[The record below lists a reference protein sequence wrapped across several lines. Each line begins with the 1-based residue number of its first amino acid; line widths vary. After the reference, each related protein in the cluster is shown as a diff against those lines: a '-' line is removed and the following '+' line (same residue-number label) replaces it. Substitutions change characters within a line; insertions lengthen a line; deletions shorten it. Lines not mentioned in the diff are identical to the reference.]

1 MLIMSIPQPSTKTPC
16 STSCTNNM
24 NNKKGK
30 LKNAAIK
37 LAVQTINLYDEMHG
51 KMFLKNQMAKS
62 ATSIGANIHE
72 ADYAE
77 SHDDFV
83 HKLKIA
89 LKECHEFEF
98 WMQIVS
104 TSYPELSELASK
116 LRREAGD
123 IRYMLISSIKTLN
136 ASGNE
141 K

>member
-1 MLIMSIPQPSTKTPC
+1 
-16 STSCTNNM
+16 M

-37 LAVQTINLYDEMHG
+37 LAVQAINLYDEMHG

-98 WMQIVS
+98 WMHIVS